1 MELTELEESMELM
14 YGANRTRR
22 KYGANV
28 WS

>member
-1 MELTELEESMELM
+1 MELIEQEESMEVM

-22 KYGANV
+22 KYGGNV